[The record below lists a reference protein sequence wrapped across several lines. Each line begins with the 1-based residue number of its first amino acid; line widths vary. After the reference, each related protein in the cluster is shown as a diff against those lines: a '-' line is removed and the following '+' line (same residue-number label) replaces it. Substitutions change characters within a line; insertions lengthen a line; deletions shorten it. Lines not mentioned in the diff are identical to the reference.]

1 MPELDKKSPV
11 CPDCLACGFPFWEQL
26 TPAEQERLC
35 RSDVGE
41 YTAFAVRA
49 CCRCGGQRETVALI
63 SDVFLDEG
71 TAERCVRQWNRMEL
85 DVIHLWDVID
95 DLLAL

>member
-1 MPELDKKSPV
+1 MFEY
-11 CPDCLACGFPFWEQL
+11 Q
-26 TPAEQERLC
+26 AEQERLC

-63 SDVFLDEG
+63 SDVFLG
-71 TAERCVRQWNRMEL
+71 GGRPGRCVRRCSRMERE
-85 DVIHLWDVID
+85 VIHLGAVID
-95 DLLAL
+95 HLLAL

>member
-1 MPELDKKSPV
+1 MFEY
-11 CPDCLACGFPFWEQL
+11 Q
-26 TPAEQERLC
+26 AEQERLC

-71 TAERCVRQWNRMEL
+71 TAERCVRQ
-85 DVIHLWDVID
+85 
-95 DLLAL
+95 

>member
-1 MPELDKKSPV
+1 MFEY
-11 CPDCLACGFPFWEQL
+11 Q
-26 TPAEQERLC
+26 AEQERLC

-49 CCRCGGQRETVALI
+49 CCRCGEQMETVALI